1 MSSDLTILITADHQS
16 DLPEKTRQIAPQA
29 RIVSRED
36 IQRDPALLGQVRVV
50 YGHVSPEELSAARGL
65 RWLHSAA
72 AGAEWTQRADVQ
84 AHPFTVTNSRIHGA
98 QISETLFGMLLMLVR
113 KLHQCYRNQLS
124 HVWGRPD
131 DRDIY
136 SLPGRTLCVLGPGMI
151 GQCCARLGKA
161 HGMRVIA
168 VRRRAGALPDVD
180 AVYAIEQLN
189 EALAQADV
197 VMDLLPG
204 GSGTRTM
211 IGSPQ
216 FAAMRAGCLFF
227 NAGRGSTVDTD
238 ALVAALR
245 SGHLGGAGLDVVD
258 PEPLPPEHPLWDM
271 PNVILTPHC
280 SGALGDYARLTDEVF
295 LQNLRRFV
303 RNEPLESV
311 VDKQT
316 GY

>member
-1 MSSDLTILITADHQS
+1 
-16 DLPEKTRQIAPQA
+16 
-29 RIVSRED
+29 
-36 IQRDPALLGQVRVV
+36 
-50 YGHVSPEELSAARGL
+50 
-65 RWLHSAA
+65 
-72 AGAEWTQRADVQ
+72 
-84 AHPFTVTNSRIHGA
+84 
-98 QISETLFGMLLMLVR
+98 
-113 KLHQCYRNQLS
+113 
-124 HVWGRPD
+124 
-131 DRDIY
+131 
-136 SLPGRTLCVLGPGMI
+136 
-151 GQCCARLGKA
+151 
-161 HGMRVIA
+161 
-168 VRRRAGALPDVD
+168 
-180 AVYAIEQLN
+180 
-189 EALAQADV
+189 
-197 VMDLLPG
+197 
-204 GSGTRTM
+204 
-211 IGSPQ
+211 
-216 FAAMRAGCLFF
+216 MRAGCLFL